1 MMNGRGAKMANGHG
15 GKRPGAGRKKKE
27 LQVTP
32 PPNGN
37 TTSTAKASSLEEMLN
52 RIVKEN
58 ANERIKPEE
67 FKQLVHEV
75 AYMRQELEFIKKII
89 LVSVGGQPK

>member
-1 MMNGRGAKMANGHG
+1 MANGHG
-15 GKRPGAGRKKKE
+15 GKRPGAGRKKKV
-27 LQVTP
+27 LQTAAP
-32 PPNGN
+32 SDGTTTN
-37 TTSTAKASSLEEMLN
+37 TEKASSLEEMLN
-52 RIVKEN
+52 RMVKEN

-75 AYMRQELEFIKKII
+75 SYMRQELEFIKKII